1 VADLGS
7 GLTPMMAQY
16 RELKQRYPDFL
27 LLFRLGDFYELF
39 FDDAEEGAKLLSI
52 ALTSRQ
58 GAPMAGI
65 PHHAA
70 ETYIARLVQAGR
82 KIAICEQMEA
92 PGKGKKLLR
101 RDVVRVVTP
110 GTITDTA
117 YLTGGV
123 NNFLLA
129 MTRGR
134 EGTGIALVDV
144 STGEFW
150 AGEDA
155 RGRGLDRVLAAALM
169 GRPAEVVLPESCRE
183 AHDLLAQLGA
193 HGATLSFC
201 DPSMFGGR
209 RAGAELCAHFGVT
222 SLEPFGV
229 GDLTIGLQA
238 AAGALAYL
246 RVTQGDSLGH
256 LTRLQRLHTGDAL
269 ALDPTAVET
278 LELVESTDGRT
289 QTSLFGVLNETAT
302 PMGARLLRQWL
313 LRPLLD
319 PDAIAGRQDAV
330 AALVEAPAARTG
342 LRALLRRVGDLERLT
357 SRAILGLAHARD
369 LVALRGCLIPVS
381 LYTSPSPRDA

>member
-1 VADLGS
+1 MRWRSSSARSSRSARSIDPTDTTSASIRAGPRARASRTTSISTWCRGGTATRTSCPSSARCASCRKRSTARGNVCGVVSVADLGS

-92 PGKGKKLLR
+92 PSKGKKLLR

-134 EGTGIALVDV
+134 EGTGVALVDV

-150 AGEDA
+150 AGEDLDLTPMDSTA
-155 RGRGLDRVLAAALM
+155 RGGQMTGGQMNGVLAAALLR
-169 GRPAEVVLPESCRE
+169 RPAEVVLPESCRE
-183 AHDLLAQLGA
+183 ASDLHAQLGA

-209 RAGAELCAHFGVT
+209 RAGAELC
-222 SLEPFGV
+222 
-229 GDLTIGLQA
+229 
-238 AAGALAYL
+238 
-246 RVTQGDSLGH
+246 
-256 LTRLQRLHTGDAL
+256 
-269 ALDPTAVET
+269 
-278 LELVESTDGRT
+278 
-289 QTSLFGVLNETAT
+289 
-302 PMGARLLRQWL
+302 
-313 LRPLLD
+313 
-319 PDAIAGRQDAV
+319 
-330 AALVEAPAARTG
+330 
-342 LRALLRRVGDLERLT
+342 
-357 SRAILGLAHARD
+357 
-369 LVALRGCLIPVS
+369 
-381 LYTSPSPRDA
+381 